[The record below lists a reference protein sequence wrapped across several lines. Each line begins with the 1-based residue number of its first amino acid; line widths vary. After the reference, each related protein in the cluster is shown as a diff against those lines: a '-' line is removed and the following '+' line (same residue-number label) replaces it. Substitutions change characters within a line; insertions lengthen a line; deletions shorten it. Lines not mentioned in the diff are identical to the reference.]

1 MNGCMPVENVVI
13 VMRRPTQKRGMSHS
27 MRNVGRPPA
36 AISKMPNMDIQPSL
50 ALRPRTNCSGTIG
63 AAMNTLKLI
72 MKIIKAK
79 RVNGA
84 YFQTLTRVADDSDV
98 KVITTS
104 GTLIRWM
111 SHQESIDARK
121 AMKNPIW

>member
-1 MNGCMPVENVVI
+1 MPVAMVLI
-13 VMRRPTQKRGMSHS
+13 VMGRLTQKHRMGPS
-27 MRNVGRPPA
+27 MGNVSRTPA